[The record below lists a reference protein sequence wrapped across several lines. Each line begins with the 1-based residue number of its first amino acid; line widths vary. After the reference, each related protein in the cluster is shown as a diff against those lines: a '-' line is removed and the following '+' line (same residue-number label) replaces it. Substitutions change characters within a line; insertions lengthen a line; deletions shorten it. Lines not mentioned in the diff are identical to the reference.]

1 MWWPN
6 RISSG
11 RLGRFNFYVR
21 WEFVTRAWSRILIL
35 GPVKD
40 FCRPMLFPHSRIYT
54 PWSWENTVLWRNS
67 NKNSCR
73 IFLFFLQYCWIFYA
87 RPAFRTLLISTQWD
101 CILHGKSPREGG
113 RCPEKKENITLTVVT
128 FQLWYFINQVFFGY
142 QFKYQLC

>member
-11 RLGRFNFYVR
+11 RLGRFNFYMR
-21 WEFVTRAWSRILIL
+21 WWFVTPAWSRIWIL

-54 PWSWENTVLWRNS
+54 PWSCENTVLWRNS

-87 RPAFRTLLISTQWD
+87 RPAYRTLLISTQWFMVQYSLMLQPATAFIY
-101 CILHGKSPREGG
+101 CHSSGANTLRVGG
-113 RCPEKKENITLTVVT
+113 
-128 FQLWYFINQVFFGY
+128 
-142 QFKYQLC
+142 LCWIYAVKFSYSWRSGRF